1 MQHFGARESG
11 TISSLHRT
19 IGLRA
24 IAAAL
29 VFAIVAPLGVL
40 AVVSVQR
47 AWRRQLANVDSQ
59 NIATVKAISVAVD
72 QFLEKTTGAL
82 DVLGELHA
90 ASLGAPDLDEFE
102 HLAGRILLYQP
113 TWSAII
119 LADPSGRVLDSVPR
133 PDNGV
138 DEGAGGD
145 WASAAATNR
154 KTTVSP
160 LFQPPD
166 GRARFVIVAT
176 PVTRRAAVVSVL
188 GARVRAEGLS
198 ALLRQQQA
206 PPTAIVTLV
215 DNNNRI
221 VARTQDE
228 SSFVGTSVSPAF
240 AELRSRTSQGV
251 WRPVLRDGRPSYS
264 AFSRS
269 PQYDLTVSLALPAE
283 QVDGPIRRILWL
295 LAAAW
300 VVALTLGA
308 VLGLLLGHVVVRAMS
323 SASSAAMA
331 LARGEVVAPRPSRIA
346 EIDELASGLRRA
358 AETLEARNRER
369 DEASRL
375 KDEFL
380 MTISHE
386 LRTPLTA
393 ICGWA
398 RMMSTGQIRDD
409 QRPRAIEAI
418 ERNASALQ
426 QLVDDLLY
434 VSRIVSGKL
443 RLDVQPVVIADVI
456 SSAVEA
462 VRPAADAKGVSVV
475 ADAVMDGIIL
485 SGDPGRLQQIL
496 WNLLSNAV
504 KFTPNG
510 GRIDI
515 TCQRTGDGV
524 ELSVRDTGVGVE
536 PDFLPHV
543 FERFRQGKGGTTRA
557 YGGLGLGLS
566 IVRHLVE
573 LHGGT
578 VKGENNVPPPGAT
591 FRVVLPA
598 PPLQMVA
605 MYSGAGGWSPSV
617 SSAGTPTTPTTA
629 GH

>member
-1 MQHFGARESG
+1 VEHFDARESG
-11 TISSLHRT
+11 TISSLPRT
-19 IGLRA
+19 IGLRS

-72 QFLEKTTGAL
+72 QFLEKTTAAL

-90 ASLGAPDLDEFE
+90 ASLGAPGLGEFE
-102 HLAGRILLYQP
+102 QLAGRILPYQP

-119 LADPSGRVLDSVPR
+119 LADPSGRVLDSVPG
-133 PDNGV
+133 PDNGEA
-138 DEGAGGD
+138 EGGGD
-145 WASAAATNR
+145 WARATAASR

-176 PVTRRAAVVSVL
+176 PVTRRGGVVSVL

-206 PPTAIVTLV
+206 PPTAIVALI
-215 DNNNRI
+215 DNDNRI
-221 VARTQDE
+221 MARTQDE
-228 SSFVGTSVSPAF
+228 SSLVGASVSAAF

-269 PQYDLTVSLALPAE
+269 PQSGLTVSLALPAE
-283 QVDGPIRRILWL
+283 QVDGPLRRILWL

-331 LARGEVVAPRPSRIA
+331 LARGEVVTPRPSRIT
-346 EIDELASGLRRA
+346 EINELGSGLRRA

-426 QLVDDLLY
+426 QLVDDLLD

-443 RLDVQPVVIADVI
+443 RLDVQPVAVGDVI

-462 VRPAADAKGVSVV
+462 VRPAAEAKGVSVV
-475 ADAVMDGIIL
+475 ADAAIDGIIL
-485 SGDPGRLQQIL
+485 SADPGRLQQIL

-515 TCQRTGDGV
+515 TCRRTGDGV

-536 PDFLPHV
+536 PDFLPHA

-557 YGGLGLGLS
+557 HGGLGLGLS

-578 VKGENNVPPPGAT
+578 VTGENNVPPPGAT
-591 FRVVLPA
+591 FRVVLPV
-598 PPLQMVA
+598 PPVQVVA
-605 MYSGAGGWSPSV
+605 MYSGAVGWSPSV
-617 SSAGTPTTPTTA
+617 TSVATPTTPTTA
-629 GH
+629 GR

>member
-1 MQHFGARESG
+1 MQ
-11 TISSLHRT
+11 RT
-19 IGLRA
+19 VGLRA

-29 VFAIVAPLGVL
+29 VLIIVAPLGVV
-40 AVVSVQR
+40 AVVSVQG

-72 QFLEKTTGAL
+72 QYLEKTTAAL

-90 ASLGAPDLDEFE
+90 LDVPDLAAFE
-102 HLAGRILLYQP
+102 NLAGRMLSYQP

-119 LADPSGRVLDSVPR
+119 LSDPSGLVLDSVPR
-133 PDNGV
+133 PSSGV
-138 DEGAGGD
+138 VDSTGGE
-145 WASAAATNR
+145 WARAAARDR

-160 LFQPPD
+160 QFQLPNQPS
-166 GRARFVIVAT
+166 RFVIVGT
-176 PVTRRAAVVSVL
+176 PVSRRGVVVTVL
-188 GARVRAEGLS
+188 GARVRAEGLR

-206 PPTAIVTLV
+206 PPTAIVALI
-215 DNNNRI
+215 DGENR
-221 VARTQDE
+221 VMARTQDE
-228 SSFVGTSVSPAF
+228 ARVVGTPIREEF
-240 AELRSRTSQGV
+240 ADIKSRTPQGT

-269 PQYDLTVSLALPAE
+269 PQSGLTVSLALPAE
-283 QVDGPIRRILWL
+283 QVDGPIRRILWMFG
-295 LAAAW
+295 AMW
-300 VVALTLGA
+300 VVVLALGA
-308 VLGLLLGHVVVRAMS
+308 GLGLAFGHVVVRAMS

-331 LARGEVVAPRPSRIA
+331 LARGEVVAPRPSPIT
-346 EIDELASGLRRA
+346 EIDELGSSLRRA

-398 RMMSTGQIRDD
+398 RMMSTGQIREE
-409 QRPRAIEAI
+409 QRHRAIEAI

-426 QLVDDLLY
+426 QLVDDLLD

-443 RLDVQPVVIADVI
+443 RLDVQPVSVGDVIA
-456 SSAVEA
+456 SAVEA
-462 VRPAADAKGVSVV
+462 VRPAADAKGVRMTT
-475 ADAVMDGIIL
+475 DAATSGVTL
-485 SGDPGRLQQIL
+485 FGDPGRLQQVL

-515 TCQRTGDGV
+515 TCKRSGDGV

-557 YGGLGLGLS
+557 HGGLGLGLS

-578 VKGENNVPPPGAT
+578 VTGENNVPPPGAT
-591 FRVVLPA
+591 FRVVLPV
-598 PPLQMVA
+598 PPAQVVP
-605 MYSGAGGWSPSV
+605 MYSGPSGWSQSV
-617 SSAGTPTTPTTA
+617 TSATTPKTPTTA
-629 GH
+629 AR